1 VTKRSLIV
9 LAVTVSSLTAF
20 AQAPA
25 LRLTAAQGMM
35 TVYHGRSDSRYDVV
49 FLSATEN
56 GKPAPEWVRT
66 AFLRRQEQLGAYRN
80 LTRTYLSTSTAIVT
94 EQRDDGARV
103 VRTEATSRSTNLLEG
118 FNPMTFTSQAA
129 YLPDGRIEALEYRVN
144 SVLSTFT
151 LEGEA
156 RAVFEESY
164 ERSWQLSLL
173 LLEACYTARVGESQ
187 SQPII
192 ADPKRFEPNTKEASR
207 RIGSV
212 QVSQLR
218 DGRFECRVD
227 LGALFDTT
235 DQPPQTYEITTRFL
249 PDGREDTMQSRSV
262 VVFQDGA
269 QEFQHQG
276 RVFSVKAQQVYRST
290 YTLER
295 DPNSP

>member
-1 VTKRSLIV
+1 MIV
-9 LAVTVSSLTAF
+9 LVVTISSLTAF

-25 LRLTAAQGMM
+25 LRLTAAQGVM
-35 TVYHGRSDSRYDVV
+35 TVYHGRSDARYDVV

-66 AFLRRQEQLGAYRN
+66 AFLRQQGQLDPYRN
-80 LTRTYLSTSTAIVT
+80 LTQTDFFTSTAIVT

-103 VRTEATSRSTNLLEG
+103 VRTETTSRSTNLFAG

-144 SVLSTFT
+144 SLLPTFA

-156 RAVFEESY
+156 REVFEESY
-164 ERSWQLSLL
+164 ERSWQLSVL
-173 LLEACYTARVGESQ
+173 LLEACYIARVGEAQ

-192 ADPKRFEPNTKEASR
+192 ADPKRFEPNTTEKSL

-212 QVSQLR
+212 RVSQLR
-218 DGRFECRVD
+218 DGRFECRVN
-227 LGALFDTT
+227 LETLFDRT

-249 PDGREDTMQSRSV
+249 PDGREDTVQSRSAIV
-262 VVFQDGA
+262 LQDGA
-269 QEFQHQG
+269 REFQHQG
-276 RVFSVKAQQVYRST
+276 RVFSVKSQYVYRNT